1 MADVTRVT
9 AAIRAV
15 EGAAHDVY
23 TADAASGYTPVV
35 GDLVAI
41 AGNDTVDEC
50 DATDANGLVQ
60 PVGIVESFK
69 AVRTTAGGAGYR
81 VTCRFSGVMEGFT
94 SLTAKTVLF
103 NSTTAGAIAD
113 ADPTTTGVTGI
124 PIGIAINTTQV
135 LLALPCLTPYSA

>member
-1 MADVTRVT
+1 MADVTKVT

-15 EGAAHDVY
+15 EGAAHQVY

-50 DATDANGLVQ
+50 DATDANGLVE
-60 PVGIVESFK
+60 PIGVVESFK
-69 AVRTTAGGAGYR
+69 AVRTTAGAAGYR
-81 VTCRFSGVMEGFT
+81 VTARFGGILEGFT
-94 SLTAKTVLF
+94 GLTAGTVLY

-113 ADPTTTGVTGI
+113 ADPTASGVTGI
-124 PIGIAINTTQV
+124 PIGVAINATQV
-135 LLALPCLTPYSA
+135 LLALPRLV